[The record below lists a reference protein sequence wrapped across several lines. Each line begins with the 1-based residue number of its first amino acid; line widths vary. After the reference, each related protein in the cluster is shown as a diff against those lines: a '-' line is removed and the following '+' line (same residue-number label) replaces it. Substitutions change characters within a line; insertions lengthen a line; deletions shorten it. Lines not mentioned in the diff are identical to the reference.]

1 MDKQAVYARW
11 WWTLGVLC
19 LSTLI
24 IGFDTTILNVA
35 LPTLVRSLAATASQL
50 QWIVDAYT
58 LVFAGL
64 LLTTGSLGDRFG
76 RQRLL
81 LLGLAVFALGS
92 LLGSL
97 ADSAAHLIAVRAL
110 MGVGGALIMPSTLA
124 VMTTVFPREERARAI
139 AVWSAMAFLGI
150 TLGPVIG
157 GWLLDHYTWHAVFL
171 VNLPVIALALGASLV
186 LVPESKNPAV
196 AVLDPLGAALSVAG
210 LAALLYAIIEAPTR
224 GWTNAMTLAAL
235 AAAVALLTAF
245 IAWEGRCPR
254 PMLDLRLFAEPR
266 FGAASLSIALVM
278 FALMGALFLLTQ
290 YMQFV
295 LGYAPFGAGVRIIP
309 LTLGLACGA
318 AVGAALVTRLGV
330 RWVVAGGLAV
340 VAGGLGI
347 LATVTTTSGY
357 GPVALALSVL
367 GLGMGVA
374 APPATD
380 AIMGAVPTERAGVG
394 SAVNDTTQE
403 VGGALGVAVLGSV
416 LAAVYSAA
424 LAPAVHDLPAPLAL
438 ATRNSLGAALRVAQR
453 LGGGAGPA
461 LQAAARVAFVQ
472 AMHVTVVIGVG
483 MALAGVLVAVV
494 FLPARATQAAP
505 PAAVREPEVVRS

>member
-1 MDKQAVYARW
+1 MEKQVVYARR

-35 LPTLVRSLAATASQL
+35 LPTLVRSLAATAGQL

-76 RQRLL
+76 RRLLL

-92 LLGSL
+92 LLGSV

-110 MGVGGALIMPSTLA
+110 MGLGGALIMPSTLA
-124 VMTTVFPREERARAI
+124 VMTAVFPREERARAI

-150 TLGPVIG
+150 PLGPVIG
-157 GWLLDHYTWHAVFL
+157 GWLLDHDTWHAVFL
-171 VNLPVIALALGASLV
+171 VNLPVIAVAFVASLV
-186 LVPESKNPAV
+186 LVPESNNPAL
-196 AVLDPLGAALSVAG
+196 AALDPLGAVLSVAG

-224 GWTNAMTLAAL
+224 GWTDTTILAAFV
-235 AAAVALLTAF
+235 AAAVLLAAF
-245 IAWEGRCPR
+245 VAWEGRCPR
-254 PMLDLRLFAEPR
+254 PLLDLGLFARPR
-266 FGAASLSIALVM
+266 FSAASLSIALVM
-278 FALMGALFLLTQ
+278 FALMGALFFLTQ

-295 LGYAPFGAGVRIIP
+295 LGYSPFGVGVRIIP
-309 LTLGLACGA
+309 LTLGLALGA
-318 AVGAALVTRLGV
+318 AAGTALVKPLGV

-340 VAGGLGI
+340 VAGGLGV

-357 GPVALALSVL
+357 GPVALALGVL
-367 GLGMGVA
+367 GLGMGIA

-380 AIMGAVPTERAGVG
+380 LIMGAVPAERAGVG

-403 VGGALGVAVLGSV
+403 VGGALGVAVLGSA
-416 LAAVYSAA
+416 LAAAYGNA
-424 LAPAVHDLPAPLAL
+424 LAPAVHGLSAPLA
-438 ATRNSLGAALRVAQR
+438 AAARNSLGAALQVAGR
-453 LGGGAGPA
+453 LGGSGPA
-461 LQAAARVAFVQ
+461 LRGAAQVAFVQ
-472 AMHVTVVIGVG
+472 AMSLVVLIGVG
-483 MALAGVLVAVV
+483 MALAGVLVAAL
-494 FLPARATQAAP
+494 FLPRAVETTP
-505 PAAVREPEVVRS
+505 PLPGYEPGMVSS